1 MKKNIFF
8 LFLVQFSNYIIPLIS
23 MPYIIK
29 VMGISNFGIVALSLS
44 IIQYINLIIDFGY
57 SFVSVRRASVSRESK
72 SELSKIFSITVV
84 SKLIIFFPVSFI
96 ILIFAECAYDGEY
109 SRIAA
114 LIVLSGF
121 FSVFDLAWLLQAI
134 EKMVYLAIANVVS
147 RFMYL
152 GLLFIF
158 VHDSSDLIIT
168 LLISIFGTILPILFS
183 IYYVLKTKLVV
194 FCKINL
200 SEIKI
205 VFSES
210 LDIFLSN
217 ISISFYTTFNTILLG
232 AISGPV
238 SVGYFAAADKI
249 RTAAQGLINPFQ
261 QAMFPRANKLIQTG
275 ASLSTLINTY
285 GKIIFLVGATLSLGL
300 LFFGGTFVDLYFGK
314 NFATTV
320 DILKVLSL
328 LPFIISVA
336 IVFGPWWMAGRA
348 KSKQF
353 RTIYLQQSICHL
365 IYAPVLI
372 YLFPNVGVAISIVL
386 TELLVA
392 IRFILHR

>member
-1 MKKNIFF
+1 M
-8 LFLVQFSNYIIPLIS
+8 
-23 MPYIIK
+23 
-29 VMGISNFGIVALSLS
+29 
-44 IIQYINLIIDFGY
+44 
-57 SFVSVRRASVSRESK
+57 
-72 SELSKIFSITVV
+72 

-183 IYYVLKTKLVV
+183 IYYVLKTKMVV

-300 LFFGGTFVDLYFGK
+300 LFLGGTFVDLYFGK

-386 TELLVA
+386 TELLVT
-392 IRFILHR
+392 IR

>member
-1 MKKNIFF
+1 
-8 LFLVQFSNYIIPLIS
+8 
-23 MPYIIK
+23 
-29 VMGISNFGIVALSLS
+29 
-44 IIQYINLIIDFGY
+44 
-57 SFVSVRRASVSRESK
+57 
-72 SELSKIFSITVV
+72 
-84 SKLIIFFPVSFI
+84 
-96 ILIFAECAYDGEY
+96 
-109 SRIAA
+109 
-114 LIVLSGF
+114 
-121 FSVFDLAWLLQAI
+121 
-134 EKMVYLAIANVVS
+134 
-147 RFMYL
+147 
-152 GLLFIF
+152 
-158 VHDSSDLIIT
+158 
-168 LLISIFGTILPILFS
+168 
-183 IYYVLKTKLVV
+183 
-194 FCKINL
+194 
-200 SEIKI
+200 
-205 VFSES
+205 

-300 LFFGGTFVDLYFGK
+300 LFLGGTFVDLYFGK
-314 NFATTV
+314 NFSTTV